1 VRLAA
6 ATLFAAGVA
15 LAQVEQPA
23 TVAGLPGTLVF
34 PAGKGPFPALV
45 IVHGSGAADRDLTFG
60 PNKPYRDIAMGLAAR
75 GIAVLRYDKRTKV
88 HPEQFSGHPFTVKE
102 ETIDDALAAVALL
115 RKTEHIDPKRIYL
128 LGHSLGGML
137 VPRIGKADP
146 AIAGFVIAAGN
157 TRSFEELIL
166 DQLASTAPPPEKQTA
181 EVKAQIENLRQE
193 VAKIKDIKAADAQSP
208 KLVFGAPAAYWLD
221 MRGYDPAA
229 AAKGLK
235 QPLLI
240 VQGERDYQVT
250 MQDFN
255 RWKSA
260 LAGRPNV
267 TFKTYPALNHLF
279 MAGEGKSTPA
289 EYVKAGHVS
298 EQLIEDIAGWVKA
311 R

>member
-6 ATLFAAGVA
+6 VTLFAATVA

-23 TVAGLPGTLVF
+23 TVADLPGTLVF

-75 GIAVLRYDKRTKV
+75 GIAALRYDKRTKV
-88 HPEQFSGHPFTVKE
+88 HPEQFTGHPFTVKE

-115 RKTEHIDPKRIYL
+115 RKTEHIDPKRIYV

-166 DQLASTAPPPEKQTA
+166 DQLASTAPPPEMQT
-181 EVKAQIENLRQE
+181 EEMKAQIEKLRQE
-193 VAKIKDIKAADAQSP
+193 VAKIKEITAAEGESS

-221 MRGYDPAA
+221 MRAYDPAV

-250 MQDFN
+250 MKDFE
-255 RWKSA
+255 RWKAVLS
-260 LAGRPNV
+260 GRASV

-289 EYVKAGHVS
+289 EYVRPGHVS
-298 EQLIEDIAGWVKA
+298 EQLIEDVAGWVKA
-311 R
+311 H